1 MLKFLP
7 FSLSFVQ
14 QNLGGLRMGQRKRL
28 TAFDIEKVNRMYN
41 CFDDN
46 LTSDETVESIES
58 SLDQLDNNKV

>member
-1 MLKFLP
+1 
-7 FSLSFVQ
+7 
-14 QNLGGLRMGQRKRL
+14 
-28 TAFDIEKVNRMYN
+28 MYN